1 MKHIRKWLAVILIVS
16 SLMVPISALGVV
28 DAEGTLA
35 APGTVSPMAEEVEW
49 CYRKYDGKWQKRL
62 WSITYG
68 RWLTDWID
76 CK

>member
-16 SLMVPISALGVV
+16 SLMVPISALEVA
-28 DAEGTLA
+28 DAKDTLA
-35 APGTVSPMAEEVEW
+35 KPGTVAPMAEEVEW
-49 CYRKYDGKWQKRL
+49 CFRKYEGKWQKRL

-76 CK
+76 CG